1 MRDIPIFTGRYGAAS
16 LILREIPFSGCAY
29 VLVQAAAE
37 GQAAAFLDECRA
49 FCRAAGAAQS
59 LASADVPL
67 PLAHA
72 YDLLQLC
79 CRRSDLQPPGRPVEL
94 TPVTAENAGT
104 YQAVYRQLFRTV
116 PGAADCTARR
126 LADQLARGERAC
138 LALEGGRVAGI
149 GQWADGTEGVL
160 RTIGVLP
167 EFRGLGTR
175 LTGTILGRM
184 AAETVSLEV
193 ASVNGPAL
201 ALYRRIGFRQ
211 AEVLSRWYWLDPVR
225 GR

>member
-79 CRRSDLQPPGRPVEL
+79 SRRSDLQPPGRPVEL
-94 TPVTAENAGT
+94 TPVTAENAGVSL
-104 YQAVYRQLFRTV
+104 AASVIMLIPALLIFLFGQRY
-116 PGAADCTARR
+116 
-126 LADQLARGERAC
+126 
-138 LALEGGRVAGI
+138 LEAGI
-149 GQWADGTEGVL
+149 
-160 RTIGVLP
+160 
-167 EFRGLGTR
+167 
-175 LTGTILGRM
+175 
-184 AAETVSLEV
+184 S
-193 ASVNGPAL
+193 ASGMK
-201 ALYRRIGFRQ
+201 
-211 AEVLSRWYWLDPVR
+211 D
-225 GR
+225 